1 MNSDHRE
8 LYVIALAMFCF
19 LVICV
24 TAMVLF
30 FRQLRKERNDKLKR
44 QEQERARR
52 PL

>member
-1 MNSDHRE
+1 MNSGYKE

-30 FRQLRKERNDKLKR
+30 FRQLRKERDDKRKR
-44 QEQERARR
+44 QERDQRF
-52 PL
+52 